1 VKDTGSPKQL
11 FENLDL
17 TPIHH
22 TVWKNLHNK
31 GPGRPVQYNPEW
43 DLRVLMLK
51 QLFQI
56 PYIKDLVKRLRRERS
71 LREACG
77 YHHTVLTEAHF
88 TPMKKRIGVEG
99 FRIIEA

>member
-1 VKDTGSPKQL
+1 LLVYK
-11 FENLDL
+11 
-17 TPIHH
+17 
-22 TVWKNLHNK
+22 
-31 GPGRPVQYNPEW
+31 
-43 DLRVLMLK
+43 
-51 QLFQI
+51 
-56 PYIKDLVKRLRRERS
+56 YIKDLVKRLRRERS